1 MASPDAASSCSS
13 PRPFSLPRAILAV
26 FLSGLFAF
34 GLWTLYTRQNNFPSH
49 YHPDEP
55 TKVGQLLD
63 DRGRR
68 NFNHP
73 LLMLRLAELNLQRL
87 GNPQDRQDVVE
98 AGRDVSAAAAAGAV
112 MCLMLAAYAAHGFT
126 GLGLAGVSLGLCAHL
141 FVLAHYLKED
151 TSLALGLGVAMLGAT
166 LVVRAR
172 LGIVLLLASIV
183 LGAGV
188 AASASGK
195 YVGAAMLVPAV
206 AALLIA
212 PVTRRVWLWRATG
225 LGVMLLVAL
234 VLTVVI
240 NLPAF
245 ENAIRLSVRGS
256 VVAHIREQFDNAT
269 TAHGIV
275 ALATPNLHVL
285 RVVAGDLAWPMW
297 AAGGVAGLAWI
308 GRPRFT
314 RVGVLW
320 LVAWTTWVIVLSF
333 NAIPFA
339 RYALPV
345 TLLTHLGIACLV
357 AAMIARLPR
366 ATHRVAAGVGVIG
379 LVALIQG
386 DRIRRIESQ
395 IVDDSRERVRVFVA
409 TELPADAR
417 VVAERYSGLDG
428 PGDRVR
434 HPDHPRLRQRVSAR
448 MFASDAGD
456 YASVARRFDY
466 VVVSE
471 PTFGRFFV
479 PGVGAAPGNQD
490 RFDSARAFYA
500 ELFEK
505 GQLVWQS
512 VPDPPTRSYV
522 NPEIRVYRV
531 RASP

>member
-1 MASPDAASSCSS
+1 MESPDTASSS
-13 PRPFSLPRAILAV
+13 PPRAFAAVRLLLAV
-26 FLSGLFAF
+26 MLSGLFAVA
-34 GLWTLYTRQNNFPSH
+34 LWTLYTRQNNFPSH

-73 LLMLRLAELNLQRL
+73 LLMLRLAELNLERL
-87 GNPQDRQDVVE
+87 GNPRDRQAVVE

-126 GLGLAGVSLGLCAHL
+126 GMGLAGVSLGLCAHL

-151 TSLALGLGVAMLGAT
+151 TSLALGLGIAMLGAT
-166 LVVRAR
+166 LVVRAKQ
-172 LGIVLLLASIV
+172 GFTLLLASIV

-206 AALLIA
+206 VALLIA
-212 PVTRRVWLWRATG
+212 PISRRPWLWRTIG
-225 LGVMLLVAL
+225 LMVMLLVA
-234 VLTVVI
+234 VALTVVI

-245 ENAIRLSVRGS
+245 ENALQLSVRGS
-256 VVAHIREQFDNAT
+256 VVAHIRQQFDNAT

-275 ALATPNLHVL
+275 ALATPNLHSL
-285 RVVAGDLAWPMW
+285 RIAAGDLAWPMW
-297 AAGGVAGLAWI
+297 VAGGVAGLAWI
-308 GRPRFT
+308 TRPRVS

-320 LVAWTTWVIVLSF
+320 IVAWMTWLIVLSF

-345 TLLTHLGIACLV
+345 TLLSHLGIACLV
-357 AAMIARLPR
+357 AAMIARMPR
-366 ATHRVAAGVGVIG
+366 ARHRVVVGAAVIG
-379 LVALIQG
+379 LVAVVQG
-386 DRIRRIESQ
+386 DLIRRIEAQ

-409 TELPADAR
+409 SELPANAR
-417 VVAERYSGLDG
+417 MVAERYSGLDG

-434 HPDHPRLRQRVSAR
+434 HPDHPRVRQRVSNR
-448 MFASDAGD
+448 MFASDAGA
-456 YASVARRFDY
+456 YASVARRYDY

-479 PGVGAAPGNQD
+479 PGVGAAPGDED
-490 RFDSARAFYA
+490 RFDSARSFYL

-512 VPDPPTRSYV
+512 TPDPPTGSYV

-531 RASP
+531 REEP